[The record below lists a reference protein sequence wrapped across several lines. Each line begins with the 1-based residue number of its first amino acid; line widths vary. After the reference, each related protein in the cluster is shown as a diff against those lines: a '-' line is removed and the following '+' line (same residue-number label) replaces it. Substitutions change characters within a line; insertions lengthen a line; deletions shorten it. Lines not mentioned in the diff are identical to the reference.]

1 MVMVLIPLMTM
12 MKKKRCHME
21 FALIGMTSY
30 LDQLVQCAVELL
42 VVIKALMQIFYYIPY
57 YDLVDTATSVDL
69 VDKEA

>member
-1 MVMVLIPLMTM
+1 
-12 MKKKRCHME
+12 ME